1 MCCLLGND
9 DKGVLSLVSC
19 LGVPDPVQV
28 LIGGWLIDLFV
39 GGIIYSM
46 I

>member
-9 DKGVLSLVSC
+9 NKEVLLVSC
-19 LGVPDPVQV
+19 LGVPDPVQM
-28 LIGGWLIDLFV
+28 LIGGWLIDSFV